1 MATPTQSMSEERP
14 LPNGAVA
21 AALLAGGIGAFA
33 VGLMTVLAEAS
44 EAIANLLRFSGPVGP
59 LSGKTTVAVVIWLI
73 AWGILGVLW
82 RGKNV
87 DFGRV
92 STAAFMLLALG
103 LLGTFPPFFVLFA
116 AE

>member
-73 AWGILGVLW
+73 AA
-82 RGKNV
+82 
-87 DFGRV
+87 GRV
-92 STAAFMLLALG
+92 AFLRPLCCWPSAC
-103 LLGTFPPFFVLFA
+103 
-116 AE
+116 